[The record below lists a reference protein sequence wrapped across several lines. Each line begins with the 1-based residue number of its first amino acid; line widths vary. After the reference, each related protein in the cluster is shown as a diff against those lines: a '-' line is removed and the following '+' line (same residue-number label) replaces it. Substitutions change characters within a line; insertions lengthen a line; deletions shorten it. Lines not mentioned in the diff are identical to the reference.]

1 MSDYTYPKPKR
12 GRRMTGAQVGVRE
25 LKTHAANI
33 VREVRESRAA
43 YVITHRGVPVGMILP
58 LDPSG
63 RMPESAQ
70 DADVEATDAWAAYE
84 RAGRRIAAK
93 YSAAASGV
101 EILSD
106 SRR

>member
-1 MSDYTYPKPKR
+1 MSDYMYPKPKR
-12 GRRMTGAQVGVRE
+12 DRRSGGRQVGVRE

-43 YVITHRGVPVGMILP
+43 YVITHRGQPVGMILP

-63 RMPESAQ
+63 QIPESAQ
-70 DADVEATDAWAAYE
+70 ELDDHANDAWAQFE
-84 RAGRRIAAK
+84 RAGRRIAGK
-93 YSAAASGV
+93 FSPGTSGV
-101 EILSD
+101 QILSE